1 MIEISVT
8 GQDRVVAMLK
18 GLPYRVF
25 GEVKGEVSRIT
36 LALLRLVKEDKL
48 SGGVLH
54 NRTGT
59 LRRKVNSRVIA
70 NAQSITGTVGV
81 KLAYAAAHEF
91 GVDKEVQV
99 KEHLVQI
106 KQAFGKPLASPV
118 LFIMPPHSRH
128 MKLPER
134 SFLRSALRE
143 MGPEIQQGLREALA
157 RAVQKA

>member
-1 MIEISVT
+1 MIEISIT
-8 GQDRVVAMLK
+8 GQDRVIAMLN
-18 GLPYRVF
+18 GLPPRVF
-25 GEVKGEVSRIT
+25 GEIKSEVSRLT
-36 LALLRLVKEDKL
+36 LALLRYVKERKL
-48 SGGVLH
+48 SGDPLH

-59 LRRKVNSRVIA
+59 LRRKVNQRVVA
-70 NAQSITGTVGV
+70 TDQAITGTVGV

-91 GVDKEVQV
+91 GVDKEVQI
-99 KEHLVQI
+99 KEHLRTI
-106 KQAFGKPLASPV
+106 KAAFGKPLASPV
-118 LFIMPPHSRH
+118 SFIMPPHSRH